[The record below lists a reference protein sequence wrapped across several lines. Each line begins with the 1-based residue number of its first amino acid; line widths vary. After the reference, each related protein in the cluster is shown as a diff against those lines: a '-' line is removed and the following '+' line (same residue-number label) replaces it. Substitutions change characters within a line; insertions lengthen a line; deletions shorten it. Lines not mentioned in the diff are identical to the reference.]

1 MPEPLKRVYIP
12 HSSDK
17 TLTFETVKRYLV
29 KFTSLIVQIK
39 PIKFCYAFNIS
50 QSVYIPHSSDKTINN
65 KYPLFHLTSVLYP
78 ISKFLAIKINC
89 SEGIVGFCNKMV
101 NSLEKLGG
109 KEDRNFK
116 IVISLAAKWIIM
128 EYLFIDTFGLKF
140 LNYNRVIILLLP

>member
-1 MPEPLKRVYIP
+1 
-12 HSSDK
+12 
-17 TLTFETVKRYLV
+17 
-29 KFTSLIVQIK
+29 
-39 PIKFCYAFNIS
+39 
-50 QSVYIPHSSDKTINN
+50 
-65 KYPLFHLTSVLYP
+65 
-78 ISKFLAIKINC
+78 
-89 SEGIVGFCNKMV
+89 MV